1 MVALL
6 SILITGIETGDF
18 SILMEA
24 TKLGEGIKVYHLIV
38 YPCLIFSSTFGLL
51 LDLSFYKIH
60 QETKRKVNAKT
71 AALEEL
77 TKRKVEEQK
86 KLDILGTKQI
96 IKDCE
101 IVKISNDNIQQV
113 VDEEELFYLHIESN
127 FKRYYEAYQNGTLEK
142 MLSEEEFTELEN
154 KVFSF
159 SNGEPYSI
167 ETALQTIKFE
177 LDEKGGRIKSEAG
190 IMAKNEAAIM
200 PAEPRKFMVDE
211 TFTIFLIED
220 GKELPYFAAKI
231 ADISAV
237 QLDIKS
243 NVVVDELE
251 NINNNVTSEKLED
264 LNKEQYF
271 YGTVVESELSYIIVE
286 PYENETIR
294 NSSDKISISLGED
307 NDALYMVG
315 TNVKVSYTG
324 EVMETYPAKVNV
336 LNIEII

>member
-1 MVALL
+1 MNNNYIRTKSGDIVVLDEYGKPSEITNNDNLEEFLRQENIVETIENKIKELTKELKEYPSLEKINNKKYIPTVSSLIIMVALL

-142 MLSEEEFTELEN
+142 MLSEEEFTEL
-154 KVFSF
+154 
-159 SNGEPYSI
+159 G
-167 ETALQTIKFE
+167 IKNAI
-177 LDEKGGRIKSEAG
+177 DYIRQ
-190 IMAKNEAAIM
+190 KNSTLK
-200 PAEPRKFMVDE
+200 PRSRKLKK
-211 TFTIFLIED
+211 IFI
-220 GKELPYFAAKI
+220 GH
-231 ADISAV
+231 
-237 QLDIKS
+237 
-243 NVVVDELE
+243 
-251 NINNNVTSEKLED
+251 
-264 LNKEQYF
+264 
-271 YGTVVESELSYIIVE
+271 
-286 PYENETIR
+286 
-294 NSSDKISISLGED
+294 
-307 NDALYMVG
+307 
-315 TNVKVSYTG
+315 
-324 EVMETYPAKVNV
+324 
-336 LNIEII
+336 